1 MEYVVTAEQMRM
13 HERFVME
20 QIGVSAEL
28 LMERAA
34 LFAAGVIKKRV
45 KKDARILIA
54 CGTGNNGADGL
65 ALARILTEKGY
76 RPEVMLLGEKAR
88 CSELRRKQEDIFRR
102 VAVPESRIYAGLT
115 DTKESGREYSV
126 IVDAILG
133 IGTSRELTGELK
145 EAVELLNQM
154 QAYKVALDIPTG
166 VCADTGRVL
175 GTAFCADVTVT
186 FGLCK
191 QGLLLGGGKICA
203 GEILLDGCGMVYP
216 QVEEKPTFVM
226 DKKTVLS
233 YLKRSPDGNKS
244 TFGKLSFIS
253 GCETI
258 AGAAILNVCAA
269 FRSGAG
275 YVRLCTHE
283 NNREAVLSAA
293 PETVLSLYAWDG
305 ADRLAEQVRQ
315 AADFAHVICAGSGIG
330 MMQSSKLLM
339 DELTGILFSEPGK
352 TWILDADALNLL
364 AESNCLK
371 EKKPAPGSEVILTP
385 HVVEF
390 SRLSGLSV
398 DEIKAD
404 RVGVA
409 RNFAVKYGCVVVL
422 KDAQTVVAGRDGRVC
437 ISAKGNDGMAVAG
450 SGDVLA
456 GVIAGVAGQ
465 IKDPYM
471 AACTGVY
478 LHAAAG
484 DMAAEKLGTHSM
496 LPADMIYYL
505 KKCIKKLGKEAI

>member
-13 HERFVME
+13 QERFVME
-20 QIGVSAEL
+20 QIGVSAEV

-45 KKDARILIA
+45 QKDARILIA

-88 CSELRRKQEDIFRR
+88 YSELRRKQEDIFRR
-102 VAVPESRIYAGLT
+102 VAVPESCIYAGLT

-145 EAVELLNQM
+145 EAVEMLNQM

-175 GTAFCADVTVT
+175 GAAFCADVTVA

-216 QVEEKPTFVM
+216 QMEEKPTFVM
-226 DKKTVLS
+226 DKKTVSS

-244 TFGKLSFIS
+244 TFGKLAFIS

-293 PETVLSLYAWDG
+293 PETVLSLYAREG
-305 ADRLAEQVRQ
+305 ADMLAEQVRQ

-330 MMQSSKLLM
+330 MTRSSKLLM
-339 DELTGILFSEPGK
+339 DELTGLLCSEPGK

-371 EKKPAPGSEVILTP
+371 KKKPAPCSEVILTP
-385 HVVEF
+385 HVLEF

-409 RNFAVKYGCVVVL
+409 RNFAVKYGCIVVL

-465 IKDPYM
+465 IKDPYI